1 MKLINNVPNTSVEY
15 EFTDRVLTVILTAD
29 DDYIIESTVI
39 EYMSPFGI
47 ESKNFVIE
55 EGGKK
60 ATVIV
65 DDIFDDQPH
74 ITGTTIREGVPVDI
88 INNIADTTAVGGG
101 DEDTFTLTITSE
113 IPGIDKK
120 YIDTDVIYTNLD
132 GIEEHSEIINLEPYP
147 WGRGEV
153 IINNVD
159 LSKPITINGVFT
171 DAVEITHDLTNCTT
185 NIPEGYIAIGTT
197 IDVTITANEGTEFIK
212 VPQIIY
218 EQSGIF
224 YNTDLEVNGNTASIT
239 FTVGDYIDV
248 IIYGECV
255 VVEVIGSDFGSIN
268 VYKLTDEQVEEFA
281 SKRFITL
288 TDTDPATGSP
298 VIELIDL
305 GTYVDRIKRLYVPVT
320 DGITDVIRCGE
331 HNTNI
336 ECVQPK
342 EDRVLLDFG
351 TVTIPYYNGDTVDYE
366 ASVKMFLPFIGFID
380 LDVSY
385 TGRELRLMYDV
396 NVVTGFAVGKL
407 FCDDMLV
414 DVFDVEPATNV
425 IYKVVSDGVSTI
437 GNNTFDEQKQYGLEP
452 FIIIKRY
459 ESVTPERNNDS
470 VTGRI
475 GDFAGYS
482 RFIDVDTI
490 SNPKMLMSEQELIYD
505 TLRRGVYI
513 E

>member
-1 MKLINNVPNTSVEY
+1 MELINNVVNTSVEY
-15 EFTDRVLTVILTAD
+15 EFTDDVLTVILTAD
-29 DDYIIESTVI
+29 NDYIIESAVI
-39 EYMSPFGI
+39 EYMTLFGFDD
-47 ESKNFVIE
+47 SKNFVIE

-60 ATVIV
+60 ATVTV
-65 DDIFDDQPH
+65 DDIDDDKPY
-74 ITGTTIREGVPVDI
+74 ISGVTVKGGLSVEI
-88 INNIADTTAVGGG
+88 INNIAGTTAVGAG
-101 DEDTFTLTITSE
+101 DKDEYTITITSE
-113 IPGIDKK
+113 TPDKYKK
-120 YIDTDVIYTNLD
+120 YVETDVIYTNLD
-132 GIEEHSEIINLEPYP
+132 GVEAHSEITNIGYP

-171 DAVEITHDLTNCTT
+171 EAVLIEHDLTNCTT
-185 NIPEGYIAIGTT
+185 NISEGYIAIGTT
-197 IDVTITANEGTEFIK
+197 IDVIVTANEGTEFTTA
-212 VPQIIY
+212 PQIVY
-218 EQSGIF
+218 SQGGVPD
-224 YNTDLEVNGNTASIT
+224 NMDLEVNGNTSSIT
-239 FTVGDYIDV
+239 FVVGDYDNIT
-248 IIYGECV
+248 IYGECT
-255 VVEVIGSDFGSIN
+255 VVEVIGSDFGAIN

-281 SKRFITL
+281 NKRFITL
-288 TDTDPATGSP
+288 TGTDPETGNP
-298 VIELIDL
+298 IIKLIDL
-305 GTYVDRIKRLYVPVT
+305 GTYVDRIKRLYVP
-320 DGITDVIRCGE
+320 ITEGASDVIRCGE
-331 HNTNI
+331 YNTNI

-366 ASVKMFLPFIGFID
+366 ASAKMFLPFIGFID

-414 DVFDVEPATNV
+414 DLLDVEPATNV

-452 FIIIKRY
+452 FVIIKRY

-475 GDFAGYS
+475 GDFTGYS
-482 RFIDVDTI
+482 RFIDIGLITD
-490 SNPKMLMSEQELIYD
+490 PKMLMSEQELIND
-505 TLRRGVYI
+505 TLRQGVYI